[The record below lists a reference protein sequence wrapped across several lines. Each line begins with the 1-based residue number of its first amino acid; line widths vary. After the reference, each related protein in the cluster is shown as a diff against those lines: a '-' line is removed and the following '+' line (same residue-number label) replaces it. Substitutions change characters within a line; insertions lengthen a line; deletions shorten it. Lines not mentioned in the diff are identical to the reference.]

1 MTTAADPASLAEK
14 SSTRA
19 RALVEICVDDL
30 AGVLAAERAGADR
43 VELCADL
50 LEGGTTPSLGMIESV
65 LAAVRSVGVQ
75 IMVRSRGGDFVY
87 SDDELRV
94 MRADARAIAALAR
107 TSRVPVGIVFGALT
121 VDGHVDEQALEAIRT
136 AAGGVP
142 ITFHKAFDDT
152 VDLFDAYDTLAH
164 HGIARVLTSGGK
176 ATAGE
181 GTDVLAALRARS
193 EGTRMPTVLVG
204 GSVRAHN
211 VTALLD
217 APAPV
222 RCTCARRSPRSGHLV
237 TDESVIRDTVLA
249 VSESDRASHPAVIA
263 VDIGG
268 TSAKGA
274 LVDIDGHVLK
284 SSRIATGGSGAETVT
299 RIADLLTDLVAGA
312 EDLGRSVVGAGV
324 VSPGLIDSATG
335 TVRYA
340 STLGWTDVP
349 LARLLTDA
357 TGLPVAVD
365 HDVRAAGA
373 AEGAYG
379 AAAGSRNVVFA
390 AIGTGVAASLTSDGR
405 AVEGAISGAGE
416 LGHIPVVPGGELCA
430 CGQRG
435 CLEVYF
441 SGAGLAGGTRR
452 APRCSTER
460 LRMPRRSSPAS
471 TRIPSPPASGRRGS
485 TPWPRGS
492 RP

>member
-14 SSTRA
+14 SPARA

-65 LAAVRSVGVQ
+65 LDAVRSVGVQ

-94 MRADARAIAALAR
+94 MRADVRAIAALAR

-181 GTDVLAALRARS
+181 GADVLAALRARS

-211 VTALLD
+211 VTALLE
-217 APAPV
+217 
-222 RCTCARRSPRSGHLV
+222 RTGAREVHLRAQVASGRGHLV

-249 VSESDRASHPAVIA
+249 VSERATA
-263 VDIGG
+263 
-268 TSAKGA
+268 
-274 LVDIDGHVLK
+274 
-284 SSRIATGGSGAETVT
+284 RRT
-299 RIADLLTDLVAGA
+299 R
-312 EDLGRSVVGAGV
+312 
-324 VSPGLIDSATG
+324 P
-335 TVRYA
+335 
-340 STLGWTDVP
+340 
-349 LARLLTDA
+349 
-357 TGLPVAVD
+357 
-365 HDVRAAGA
+365 
-373 AEGAYG
+373 
-379 AAAGSRNVVFA
+379 
-390 AIGTGVAASLTSDGR
+390 
-405 AVEGAISGAGE
+405 
-416 LGHIPVVPGGELCA
+416 
-430 CGQRG
+430 
-435 CLEVYF
+435 
-441 SGAGLAGGTRR
+441 
-452 APRCSTER
+452 
-460 LRMPRRSSPAS
+460 
-471 TRIPSPPASGRRGS
+471 
-485 TPWPRGS
+485 
-492 RP
+492 